1 MPFSLANSSIFRRL
15 SILVIAVS
23 RIVSSMCLLEWS
35 CAGGPVGVVLA
46 QAPFP
51 CPMRAVLKYAL
62 LWIISCAFRQVL
74 WPFFLLPG
82 MVIFIQALLLAGCH
96 VRLYS

>member
-1 MPFSLANSSIFRRL
+1 
-15 SILVIAVS
+15 
-23 RIVSSMCLLEWS
+23 MCLLEWS

-82 MVIFIQALLLAGCH
+82 MVIFIQALLPVMRSERVG
-96 VRLYS
+96 